1 MDDFAQFKRHQNGKA
16 LKQFLMTQMKEK
28 EDFKNSRK
36 MDELIKDKQFEE
48 KFKTLD
54 LVTVFPKISETPKNL
69 QNVQQ

>member
-1 MDDFAQFKRHQNGKA
+1 
-16 LKQFLMTQMKEK
+16 MKEK

-36 MDELIKDKQFEE
+36 MDELEKDRQVGE

-69 QNVQQ
+69 